1 MKKST
6 HLQVA
11 ADALLRAQHGH
22 HLDGWL
28 LDRDDMDV
36 PAPAI
41 ARHLAEATDGA
52 VDVTPQTIR
61 NWIRQARRRE
71 NRQPAA

>member
-22 HLDGWL
+22 TLDGWL
-28 LDRDDMDV
+28 LDRDDLEV
-36 PAPAI
+36 PAAAI
-41 ARHLAEATDGA
+41 ARQLADATDGA
-52 VDVTPQTIR
+52 VDVTSQTIR